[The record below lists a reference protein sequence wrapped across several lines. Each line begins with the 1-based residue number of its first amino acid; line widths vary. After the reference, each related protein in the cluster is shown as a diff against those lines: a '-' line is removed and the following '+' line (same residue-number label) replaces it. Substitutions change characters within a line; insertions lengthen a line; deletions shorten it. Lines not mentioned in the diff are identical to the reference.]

1 MTKRIIRTV
10 KTSNEITDTLKK
22 LSIKDGGAWAYFVLP
37 FTHTVHFLQFQ
48 SPSKVPDHFIETTQ
62 NRIGYKG
69 KIVSFSE
76 AAQIREQ
83 NRGYSAD
90 R

>member
-1 MTKRIIRTV
+1 MTKRIIKTV
-10 KTSNEITDTLKK
+10 KTSKEITDTLKNF
-22 LSIKDGGAWAYFVLP
+22 SIKYGGAWVYFVLP
-37 FTHTVHFLQFQ
+37 FTHTVHFLKFQ
-48 SPSKVPDHFIETTQ
+48 SPSKVPDSYIETTY

-69 KIVSFSE
+69 KIVPFSG

-83 NRGYSAD
+83 NRGYTGD